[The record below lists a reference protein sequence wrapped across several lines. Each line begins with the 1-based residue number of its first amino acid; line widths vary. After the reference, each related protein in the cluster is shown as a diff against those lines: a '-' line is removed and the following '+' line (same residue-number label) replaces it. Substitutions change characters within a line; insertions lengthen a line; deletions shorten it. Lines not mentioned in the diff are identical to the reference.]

1 MTGTTRSQTC
11 KEGPIKY
18 RQHQP
23 VSRLVYQ
30 LFVSLLV
37 TTWEECLLHD
47 GGNSETEAT
56 DCSNNEDAVKAFS
69 VHLHLYIKESIA
81 NIAPVTHGKNILIV
95 KNFVFFLT

>member
-1 MTGTTRSQTC
+1 MSQYLASCTAIFMWSNLTRPSSLTLVTGTTRSQTC

-23 VSRLVYQ
+23 VSRLVHQ

-47 GGNSETEAT
+47 GGFPETEAT

-69 VHLHLYIKESIA
+69 VHLHLYI
-81 NIAPVTHGKNILIV
+81 
-95 KNFVFFLT
+95 